1 MVRHGVHTDNSS
13 HGKRLTSTDTA
24 ALPVR
29 VSSHISNFISP
40 NIAMG
45 PAHKRKRSLQDSSV
59 GVLKMSKT
67 LEQLR
72 ALAAEFEEI
81 EETEHDSEMPT
92 IMEHVHKL
100 EEILKTAKFPV
111 CIPYHRS
118 A

>member
-1 MVRHGVHTDNSS
+1 
-13 HGKRLTSTDTA
+13 
-24 ALPVR
+24 
-29 VSSHISNFISP
+29 
-40 NIAMG
+40 MG
-45 PAHKRKRSLQDSSV
+45 PDHKRKRSLQDSSV

-81 EETEHDSEMPT
+81 EETEHEMLT

>member
-1 MVRHGVHTDNSS
+1 MVCHGVHTDNSS

-45 PAHKRKRSLQDSSV
+45 HAHKRKRSLQDSSV

-81 EETEHDSEMPT
+81 EETEHEMLT